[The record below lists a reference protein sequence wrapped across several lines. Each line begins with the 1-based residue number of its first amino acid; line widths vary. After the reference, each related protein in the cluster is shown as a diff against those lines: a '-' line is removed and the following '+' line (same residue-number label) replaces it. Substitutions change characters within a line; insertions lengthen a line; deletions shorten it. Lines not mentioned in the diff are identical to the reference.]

1 MLLGLL
7 GLDKKLNANI
17 QKRHIIQTAL
27 SSGKKTKLNKT
38 KQNKQKTFVT
48 HTARERETLNNFQN
62 VLAHQIFGEVNF
74 FESAKVFFL

>member
-1 MLLGLL
+1 MQTY
-7 GLDKKLNANI
+7 K
-17 QKRHIIQTAL
+17 KRHIIQTAL
-27 SSGKKTKLNKT
+27 SSGKKTKLKKDKT

-74 FESAKVFFL
+74 FESAKVFFSYEIASFI